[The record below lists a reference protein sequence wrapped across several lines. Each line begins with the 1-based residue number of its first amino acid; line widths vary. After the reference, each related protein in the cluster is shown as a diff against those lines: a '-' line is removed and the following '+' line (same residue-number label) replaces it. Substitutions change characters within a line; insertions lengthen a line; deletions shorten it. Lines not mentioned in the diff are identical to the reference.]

1 MTQCND
7 TASETMTLWYNDT
20 ANIDIFFLNKG
31 EALRLANKKTI
42 EESAKYIIE
51 NGPKLCIIKDGK
63 NGSYLYSIE
72 GEEFFCPTYNIDKIV
87 DPTGAGDTFAG
98 GFFGFISNIQ
108 KPEINDF
115 KEAMIFGSA
124 TASFTIEGF
133 GVEQLINLSKEKI
146 NFRVN
151 NIKSKID

>member
-1 MTQCND
+1 VN
-7 TASETMTLWYNDT
+7 L
-20 ANIDIFFLNKG
+20 IIF
-31 EALRLANKKTI
+31 
-42 EESAKYIIE
+42 
-51 NGPKLCIIKDGK
+51 GP
-63 NGSYLYSIE
+63 
-72 GEEFFCPTYNIDKIV
+72 P
-87 DPTGAGDTFAG
+87 GAGDTFAG